1 MNVRFRWRH
10 PRGYAAAL
18 LALLA
23 LLAGCGAGRTPVPTA
38 AAVHADDACAV
49 CGMYLGDAPGPR
61 GQAWIE
67 GRPRP
72 VIFDSVRDFFA
83 WTLQPDHQIGVQA
96 LFVQDT
102 ARIDW
107 QHPAGEGTTFIDAR
121 RAFYVAWQP
130 LPGSMGPTFAPFPT
144 RAAAEAFARQHGGAV
159 LAFGEVTP
167 ALVANL
173 QGTCPGNSIV
183 AGGRA
188 IACHPPANPVDG
200 IPPSRHA
207 R

>member
-1 MNVRFRWRH
+1 MNVRFRWPH
-10 PRGYAAAL
+10 LFGCTAAL
-18 LALLA
+18 AA
-23 LLAGCGAGRTPVPTA
+23 LLAGCGAGHTPLPTA
-38 AAVHADDACAV
+38 AAVHVDDACAV

-67 GRPRP
+67 GQRRP

-83 WTLQPDHQIGVQA
+83 WALQPDHQAGVQA

-107 QHPAGEGTTFIDAR
+107 QRPAGEGTTFIDAR
-121 RAFYVAWQP
+121 QAFYVAWQP
-130 LPGSMGPTFAPFPT
+130 LPGSMGPTFAPFST
-144 RAAAEAFARQHGGAV
+144 RAAAEAFARRHGGAV

-167 ALVANL
+167 TLVANL
-173 QGTCPGNSIV
+173 QAKCPGNSTE
-183 AGGRA
+183 AGGHA
-188 IACHPPANPVDG
+188 ISCHPPANPVDG
-200 IPPSRHA
+200 IPPLQHA

>member
-1 MNVRFRWRH
+1 MHAQLRW
-10 PRGYAAAL
+10 PRLFGRAAAL
-18 LALLA
+18 VALLA
-23 LLAGCGAGRTPVPTA
+23 LLAGCGADRTPVPTA

-49 CGMYLGDAPGPR
+49 CGMDLGDAPGPR

-67 GRPRP
+67 GQLRP

-83 WTLQPDHQIGVQA
+83 WVLQPDHQVGVQA

-107 QHPAGEGTTFIDAR
+107 QHPAGEATTFIDAR

-130 LPGSMGPTFAPFPT
+130 LPGSMGPTLAPFST

-159 LAFGEVTP
+159 LAFGEITP
-167 ALVANL
+167 ALVADL
-173 QGTCPGNSIV
+173 QDACPGNSIEV
-183 AGGRA
+183 GGHA
-188 IACHPPANPVDG
+188 IACRPPANAVAG